1 MPAVVMKI
9 NDVKVLEVYLPCC
22 RLFFVCVF
30 VVVVVVFASALP
42 LRKIQEQL
50 CACLSAF

>member
-30 VVVVVVFASALP
+30 VVVVFASALP

>member
-30 VVVVVVFASALP
+30 VVVFASALP